1 MSVSVQVGLVLSI
14 LTAFGSVAGFLYK
27 FRGAREA
34 PAVDLRRPL
43 HSSVELFRSPLY
55 SLGILIALGSW
66 GLHVG
71 ALALAPISLVQSVIA
86 GGLVLLTFV
95 ADRLF
100 GIEVQRR
107 EWIGVGLTAAGLAFL
122 AATLGGVANSSFSR
136 YPPGTL
142 AVWLTLVSAAGLMLA
157 LSSRAALL
165 AVSAG
170 LLWAASDTSIKAL
183 SSHLHGLGAGV
194 IVHPLAF
201 VILIASLIGLL
212 VSARSLQLGEAV
224 PMIATDQRRGEP
236 DHDRGGSDRVR
247 RAAAVG
253 QRPARPARA
262 GLRARDRRRRA
273 HAAADG
279 LGGEPPE
286 LRPRYDPTGGPG
298 GANRPAATRVL
309 VHVDLD
315 RGLRPSGLGSG
326 QTRPGSWAR
335 RFGP

>member
-1 MSVSVQVGLVLSI
+1 MTVSVQIGLLLAI

-43 HSSVELFRSPLY
+43 RSSVALFSSPLY
-55 SLGILIALGSW
+55 SLGILIALASW

-100 GIEVQRR
+100 GIEVARR

-122 AATLGGVANSSFSR
+122 AATLGRVGDASFSR
-136 YPPGTL
+136 YAPGTL
-142 AVWLTLVSAAGLMLA
+142 AIWLSAVSAAGLVLA
-157 LSSRAALL
+157 LKPRGESL

-194 IVHPLAF
+194 LIHPLAF
-201 VILIASLIGLL
+201 VILVASLVGLL
-212 VSARSLQLGEAV
+212 ISARSLQLGEAV
-224 PMIATDQRRGEP
+224 PMIALTSAAANLTTIAAGPVVFGEP
-236 DHDRGGSDRVR
+236 LPSGEFQLVLHVLAFALVI
-247 RAAAVG
+247 AAAALTPPPMAS
-253 QRPARPARA
+253 QAA
-262 GLRARDRRRRA
+262 GRHESRM
-273 HAAADG
+273 
-279 LGGEPPE
+279 
-286 LRPRYDPTGGPG
+286 
-298 GANRPAATRVL
+298 
-309 VHVDLD
+309 
-315 RGLRPSGLGSG
+315 
-326 QTRPGSWAR
+326 
-335 RFGP
+335 